1 VADMLAVR
9 CPYCRAPAGVPCGIR
24 GFGTWRSRP
33 AAGPHKR
40 RAKLAANVGAHAD
53 PALDGH
59 FPRRGPC
66 LVCGTAGLDQRHRVI
81 DAIADQLAAGEFPE
95 DVAAEFGVSCDAA
108 LAVWEWM
115 LRWPRAW
122 HA

>member
-1 VADMLAVR
+1 VADVCAVR
-9 CPYCRAPAGVPCGIR
+9 CPYCRAPSGVPCGVR
-24 GFGTWRSRP
+24 GFGARP
-33 AAGPHKR
+33 AVRPHKR
-40 RAKLAANVGAHAD
+40 RVQLSTSIDAHSD

-59 FPRRGPC
+59 FPRLGSC
-66 LVCGTAGLDQRHRVI
+66 MVCGTPGLDQRHRVI
-81 DAIADQLAAGEFPE
+81 DAIAGQLAAGEFPE